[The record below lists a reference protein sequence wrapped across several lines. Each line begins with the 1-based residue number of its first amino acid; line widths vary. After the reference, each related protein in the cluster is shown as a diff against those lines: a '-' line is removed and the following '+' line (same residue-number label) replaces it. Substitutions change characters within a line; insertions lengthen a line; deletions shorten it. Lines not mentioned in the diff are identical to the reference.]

1 MTNNEAIGFLQ
12 IASNTVTANFQN
24 DSKVDLS
31 NPLYYGLKKSIR
43 AIKPTTEELEEIN
56 KDISEA
62 FKKSAKVDE
71 KQLEDAEY
79 LKKVN
84 DQYKAYLEIPENVK
98 VKTDFLNAEFKGEF
112 HKVSIDDIDSS
123 KLPIY
128 ESEVFERYLVD
139 KK

>member
-31 NPLYYGLKKSIR
+31 NPLYYALKKSIR
-43 AIKPTTEELEEIN
+43 IIKPVTEELEEIN

-62 FKKSAKVDE
+62 FKKKAKVDE

-84 DQYKAYLEIPENVK
+84 ADYKIYLEVPENVK
-98 VKTDFLNAEFKGEF
+98 AKTDFLNAEFKGDL

>member
-1 MTNNEAIGFLQ
+1 MTNNEAVGFLQ
-12 IASNTVTANFQN
+12 LASNTVTANFQN
-24 DSKVDLS
+24 DSKIDLTD
-31 NPLYYGLKKSIR
+31 PLYYALKKSVR
-43 AIKPTTEELEEIN
+43 AIKSTTEELDEID

-62 FKKSAKVDE
+62 FKKKVKFDE
-71 KQLEDAEY
+71 TKLEDAEY

-84 DQYKAYLEIPENVK
+84 EDYKVYLGIPENVK
-98 VKTDFLNAEFKGEF
+98 AKTDFLNAEFKGEL

-128 ESEVFERYLVD
+128 ESAVFERYLVD